1 MSEYKGYEIVNADGN
16 NCRLKRIKSIGKG
29 SIPMALTGLYTTESD
44 AIKAIDNHKS
54 GEKVIINAKKQ
65 SNG

>member
-29 SIPMALTGLYTTESD
+29 SIPMVLTGMYTTEAD
-44 AIKAIDNHKS
+44 AMKAIDKQKS
-54 GEKVIINAKKQ
+54 SEKVVRNAKKQ
-65 SNG
+65 PNG

>member
-1 MSEYKGYEIVNADGN
+1 MSEYQGYEIVNADGN

-29 SIPMALTGLYTTESD
+29 SIPMVLTGMYTTEAD
-44 AIKAIDNHKS
+44 AMKAIDKHKS
-54 GEKVIINAKKQ
+54 SEKVVRNAKKQ

>member
-1 MSEYKGYEIVNADGN
+1 MAEYKGYDIVNADGN

-29 SIPMALTGLYTTESD
+29 SIPMVLTGLYTTEAD
-44 AIKAIDNHKS
+44 AMKAIDKQKS
-54 GEKVIINAKKQ
+54 SDKVIRNAKKQ

>member
-16 NCRLKRIKSIGKG
+16 NCRMKRIKSIGKG
-29 SIPMALTGLYTTESD
+29 SIPMVLTGMYTTEVD
-44 AIKAIDNHKS
+44 AMKAIDQQKAT
-54 GEKVIINAKKQ
+54 EKVKINGKKQ

>member
-1 MSEYKGYEIVNADGN
+1 MAEYLGYDIVNADGN

-29 SIPMALTGLYTTESD
+29 SIPMVLTGLYTTESD
-44 AIKAIDNHKS
+44 AMKAIDNQKS
-54 GEKVIINAKKQ
+54 SEKVIRNAKKQ

>member
-29 SIPMALTGLYTTESD
+29 SIPMVLTGMYTTCLLYTSPSPRD
-44 AIKAIDNHKS
+44 R
-54 GEKVIINAKKQ
+54 G
-65 SNG
+65 